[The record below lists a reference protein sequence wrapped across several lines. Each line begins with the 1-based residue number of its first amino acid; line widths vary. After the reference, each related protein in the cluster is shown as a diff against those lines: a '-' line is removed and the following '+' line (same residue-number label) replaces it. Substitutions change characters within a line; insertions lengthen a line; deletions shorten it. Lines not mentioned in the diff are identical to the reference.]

1 MFRPFRRGGVAL
13 ITAITLSVLLVSCN
27 DAPSIVGSELIP
39 GTDSLFSASTDSL
52 PLLGG
57 DTTTASELP
66 LVNSAYFLFGSTTT
80 AEARVFCEILNYPA
94 SIAGDSS
101 FSDSTFEV
109 TSANL
114 LLHPHTYGIGDTALR
129 TLALTIYE
137 LRKFWPGNVTWDS
150 IWAPSGTSEF
160 YSTTDKPLATYSGSL
175 AGFVPDSTV
184 INIPFD
190 QATVKRW
197 IVASRDTAARKL
209 VYGFVLVPNGMRQIR
224 QFRNITS
231 GVQSMR
237 LRVITRKRNDTV
249 PYIYNLD
256 MTVAGF
262 VNDVDALPT
271 SLTIQGSRNVKA
283 ALTVRLDSL
292 PKHAVVMGADLR
304 LTADQAASV
313 VGSLGRDE
321 KIRLDYQPPTGQR
334 ISIDSKSDS
343 SGVYRFANIGPLI
356 DIVRRNGKPATFTF
370 QTTGGNEFW
379 TMNRTV
385 FHGTGAAAAL
395 RPKLTLIYTVPG
407 GRK

>member
-1 MFRPFRRGGVAL
+1 VFRLFRHGATALVAALALSAL
-13 ITAITLSVLLVSCN
+13 IVSCN

-39 GTDSLFSASTDSL
+39 GTDSIYSASTDSL
-52 PLLGG
+52 PMLGG

-66 LVNSAYFLFGSTTT
+66 LLNSAYFLLGSTST

-94 SIAGDSS
+94 TIAGDSL
-101 FSDSTFEV
+101 FSDTTFEV

-114 LLHPHTYGIGDTALR
+114 QLLPHTYGIGDTSDR
-129 TLALTIYE
+129 TLALNIYE

-150 IWAPSGTSEF
+150 VWAPSGTTEF
-160 YSTTDKPLATYSGSL
+160 YSTSDKPLATYSGSL

-184 INIPFD
+184 ISIPFD

-197 IVASRDTAARKL
+197 MVASRDTAARKL
-209 VYGFVLVPNGMRQIR
+209 VYGFALVPTGMRQIR

-237 LRVITRKRNDTV
+237 LRVITRKRNDTI
-249 PYIYNLD
+249 PFIYNLD

-262 VNDVDALPT
+262 VNDADAPPT
-271 SLTIQGSRNVKA
+271 SLTIQGSRNVKS

-292 PKHAVVMGADLR
+292 PKNAIIMGADLR
-304 LTADQAASV
+304 LTMDQTVST
-313 VGSLGRDE
+313 VGSLGRDD

-356 DIVRRNGKPATFTF
+356 DIVRRTGKAATFTF

-385 FHGTGAAAAL
+385 FHGTRASVAL
-395 RPKLTLIYTVPG
+395 RPRLTLIYTVPG

>member
-1 MFRPFRRGGVAL
+1 MVRSLRHGAIALVAAL
-13 ITAITLSVLLVSCN
+13 ALSALLSSCN

-39 GTDSLFSASTDSL
+39 GTDSLYAASTDSI
-52 PLLGG
+52 PMLGG

-66 LVNSAYFLFGSTTT
+66 LLNSAYFLMGSTST

-94 SIAGDSS
+94 EIAGDSS

-114 LLHPHTYGIGDTALR
+114 QLYPHSYSIGDTLDR
-129 TLALTIYE
+129 TLSLNVFE

-150 IWAPSGTSEF
+150 IWTPTGTTDY
-160 YSTTDKPLATYSGSL
+160 YSTSDKPLATYSGSL
-175 AGFVPDSTV
+175 AGLKPDSTV
-184 INIPFD
+184 ISVPFD
-190 QATVKRW
+190 QAAVKRW
-197 IVASRDTAARKL
+197 IIASRDTASRKL
-209 VYGFVLVPNGMRQIR
+209 VYGFALVSSGMRHIR
-224 QFRNITS
+224 QFRNISS

-237 LRVITRKRNDTV
+237 LRVIARKRNDTI
-249 PYIYNLD
+249 PFIYNLD

-262 VNDVDALPT
+262 VNDVDASPA

-283 ALTVRLDSL
+283 ALTVRLDTL
-292 PKHAVVMGADLR
+292 PKQSVIMGADLR
-304 LTADQAASV
+304 LIVDQMASV
-313 VGSLGRDE
+313 VGSSGRDE
-321 KIRLDYQPPTGQR
+321 KISLEYQPPTGQR
-334 ISIDSKSDS
+334 ISIESKLDS

-370 QTTGGNEFW
+370 RTTSGNEFW

-385 FHGTGAAAAL
+385 FHGTGAPAAL
-395 RPKLTLIYTVPG
+395 RPRLTLIYTLPG